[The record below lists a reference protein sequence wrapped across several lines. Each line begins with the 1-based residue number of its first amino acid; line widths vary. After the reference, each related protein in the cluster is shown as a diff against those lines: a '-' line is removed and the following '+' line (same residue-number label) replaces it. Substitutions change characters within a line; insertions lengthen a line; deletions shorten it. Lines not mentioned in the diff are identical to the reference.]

1 MAEQKEEK
9 PSFRLSYFPAPGRAG
24 PIRLALA
31 VGGYA
36 FEDVFVTFQEHGKA
50 KAEGKRRWGG
60 LPELTIFDKDGKEV
74 QTIGQ
79 SCAQLRYIGRLAGIY
94 GANPFEQAL
103 IDEFMDAV
111 TDAGATL
118 GYKGETDKEKQKAMR
133 LALIADDGALTAF
146 LKKFALRMEENEKR
160 GNKNGFIVGDT
171 LSIAD
176 LFLFGAMGFRMEE
189 NEKRGNKNGFIVGD
203 TLSIADLFLFGA
215 MGSWISGYYDHIP
228 KDLFAK
234 HERLDK
240 HFKMIG
246 SVDKI
251 KAFNDKFMP
260 RCMDFRD
267 EAKDKDAKVPVCV
280 YPGKQ
285 ADIYGK

>member
-31 VGGYA
+31 VGGFA

-94 GANPFEQAL
+94 GANAFEQAL

-146 LKKFALRMEENEKR
+146 LKKFAL
-160 GNKNGFIVGDT
+160 
-171 LSIAD
+171 
-176 LFLFGAMGFRMEE
+176 RMEE